1 VLTFTT
7 GPGELLEKL
16 RARTEAALARVLSQ
30 LDEAEARW
38 QQSLAVEGVPPQRP
52 PARTPA
58 APRAGIVL
66 TYAELYQRTADR
78 LGAERVRRELA
89 DEAASLPAGIDAR
102 ERSLRLVQRLWTL
115 SGESGP
121 AVVLSFAPPY
131 YPHAAASVG
140 PLLDA
145 VQSVVHTHPEAPLT
159 IEEFYPYISD
169 MSYLRLEPG
178 VDLTALEANL
188 PQWSRL
194 GEPPLP
200 GAYSLP
206 LDAIRELDMPFVDLG
221 PFGGGVHQR
230 GEWALA
236 SYSFGVVP
244 QLVYEV
250 IAQLASD

>member
-1 VLTFTT
+1 M
-7 GPGELLEKL
+7 
-16 RARTEAALARVLSQ
+16 Q
-30 LDEAEARW
+30 
-38 QQSLAVEGVPPQRP
+38 
-52 PARTPA
+52 
-58 APRAGIVL
+58 
-66 TYAELYQRTADR
+66 
-78 LGAERVRRELA
+78 RELA
-89 DEAASLPAGIDAR
+89 DEAASLPAEIDAR

-140 PLLDA
+140 LLLDA
-145 VQSVVHTHPEAPLT
+145 VRAVAQAHPEIPLAV
-159 IEEFYPYISD
+159 EEFYPYISD

-188 PQWSRL
+188 PQWPRQ

-206 LDAIRELDMPFVDLG
+206 LDAIRELDLPFVDLG

-236 SYSFGVVP
+236 SYSFGVAP

-250 IAQLASD
+250 ISRLATRDGS